1 MKLLRVGKGGGPEK
15 KALEGGDQ
23 FEDWVARKLL
33 LLDIVHKVPET
44 AYNLKMIFD
53 ALNLQGLEYKLTG
66 DFAFFMPLLGLLKG
80 CGSCN
85 PCPLCDQERCK
96 VGGDG
101 AKWVDHQYI
110 NLCSMGSLLGN
121 FASWAME
128 GEREEAKSHLNLL
141 ASTMAMSITLLATCS
156 ECPH

>member
-53 ALNLQGLEYKLTG
+53 ALNLQGLE
-66 DFAFFMPLLGLLKG
+66 
-80 CGSCN
+80 
-85 PCPLCDQERCK
+85 
-96 VGGDG
+96 
-101 AKWVDHQYI
+101 
-110 NLCSMGSLLGN
+110 
-121 FASWAME
+121 
-128 GEREEAKSHLNLL
+128 
-141 ASTMAMSITLLATCS
+141 
-156 ECPH
+156 